1 MPDPVQTDVF
11 GEPIPNVVGRHP
23 PVPAWIAARHLRD
36 HEEVTWVVGPRFNP
50 SWERYVTH
58 PMLLLGAVIVSV
70 VLIAAGWLMTEL
82 WEFLLLAA
90 VLVAVALVFG
100 SLVVLGVSC
109 GYFTRLVVT
118 SRRLLILQGYE
129 VCRSW
134 AVDDLPR
141 SMIRHRMRGDG
152 DSSRTVDIDAMR
164 TMLGGASDSFVEAK
178 TILDFGKQLGRIKS
192 RENERD

>member
-90 VLVAVALVFG
+90 VLVAVAG
-100 SLVVLGVSC
+100 PAH
-109 GYFTRLVVT
+109 
-118 SRRLLILQGYE
+118 E
-129 VCRSW
+129 DW
-134 AVDDLPR
+134 
-141 SMIRHRMRGDG
+141 
-152 DSSRTVDIDAMR
+152 
-164 TMLGGASDSFVEAK
+164 
-178 TILDFGKQLGRIKS
+178 
-192 RENERD
+192 